1 MCQRPFPDLT
11 PQQLA
16 SLQARFERLRP
27 QIQTHGRIYFRH
39 IKCPHRLADLIAEMV
54 ALGWLWFVR
63 LAQRGKDP
71 RDFLV
76 TFNRRLGQHVKSGRR
91 FCGKEKSGDVMSS
104 LTQQQ
109 QGFVV

>member
-1 MCQRPFPDLT
+1 MCKRPFPDLT

-16 SLQARFERLRP
+16 ELQARFQEILP
-27 QIQTHGRIYFRH
+27 QIEIHGRIYFRH
-39 IKCPHRLADLIAEMV
+39 VCSQRRADLVAEMV
-54 ALGWLWFVR
+54 ALGWLWLVR
-63 LAQRGKDP
+63 LWQRGKDP

-91 FCGKEKSGDVMSS
+91 ICGKEKSGDVLSS